1 MDHCEALRNAP
12 QAGGT
17 VSVEVRVVDCIVH
30 VERNLII
37 HQNLLVAR
45 GAADEEEE
53 KEDDEE
59 EGEETKGH
67 KKKKKVPFLDAAR
80 EDAKMLSA
88 ITDREIFERV
98 VEVVL
103 AYWRYHQQDAF
114 ADGFESVYLCDAW
127 DNGAFLLEP
136 ATDPVSTHTAIR
148 HRRSVDAPPIRVMAL
163 ERDEDLL
170 RRSPITA
177 RIHHHCAYYS
187 KSKVSELLCYE

>member
-17 VSVEVRVVDCIVH
+17 VGVEVRVVDCIVH

-37 HQNLLVAR
+37 HQNLLVVAR
-45 GAADEEEE
+45 GAADEEE
-53 KEDDEE
+53 EDDEE

-67 KKKKKVPFLDAAR
+67 KKYRRKSPLFLDAAR

-88 ITDREIFERV
+88 ITDREIFQWV

-114 ADGFESVYLCDAW
+114 ADGFESVYLCDSW

-136 ATDPVSTHTAIR
+136 ATDQVSTHTAIR
-148 HRRSVDAPPIRVMAL
+148 HRRSVDAHL
-163 ERDEDLL
+163 SERWPWSAM
-170 RRSPITA
+170 RT
-177 RIHHHCAYYS
+177 
-187 KSKVSELLCYE
+187 